1 MTSIT
6 VAAKATIKSPPP
18 EIEEEIKQY
27 LTIGNPFFGKKLSM
41 GLSVWG
47 IDQTLKFYS
56 KDSDKNLLCPVGALP
71 QILEFFYD
79 KGLPYQIIDER
90 TKKSDVLYFDKII
103 FKAELRKYQA
113 DIVSACLDASIG
125 VIEAKT
131 GSGKTLSFIKMIVER
146 KQNTI
151 ILVNTKELGRQ
162 TISAFEKY
170 TNLKDSE
177 NDFGFIGDNTY
188 KIRPITICL
197 LQSLQSI
204 VDGHPE
210 KLKELQ
216 DYFGQVI
223 ADETHIIAA
232 ETYFSSI
239 SALPAKYKF
248 GFSATPK
255 REDGLTKVIFFATGP
270 LIHKVPDEEVDPYL
284 IIPSYEIVNTS
295 ANYPLISTTEY
306 QDMITYLG
314 LDPER
319 NKLILDRFAKDPD
332 TPSCFLCLRQ
342 AHVEYLHSQIPRSV
356 KLISN
361 MGKKERAAAMQKLIS
376 GEAIHVV
383 STFALFSTGIDI
395 PRLEN
400 LYLCAPMKSF
410 IKLKQS
416 AGRLMRQAL
425 EKSKALIID
434 FVDKRIG
441 LLAGQAKKRKKI
453 LTNL

>member
-1 MTSIT
+1 MITVT
-6 VAAKATIKSPPP
+6 VAAKAIIKGSPP
-18 EIEEEIKQY
+18 EVEEEIKQY
-27 LTIGNPFFGKKLSM
+27 LSIGNPFFGKKLSM

-47 IDQTLKFYS
+47 IEQTLKFYS
-56 KDSDKNLLCPVGALP
+56 KDEDKNLVCPVGALP
-71 QILEFFYD
+71 QILEFFYN
-79 KGLPYQIIDER
+79 KGLTYEIKDNR
-90 TKKSDVLYFDKII
+90 VSLSAADYFDKIK
-103 FKAELRKYQA
+103 FNATLRKYQA
-113 DIVSACLDASIG
+113 DIVSACLESTIG

-131 GSGKTLSFIKMIVER
+131 GSGKTLSFIKMVTDR
-146 KQNTI
+146 KQNTL
-151 ILVNTKELGRQ
+151 ILVNTIELGRQ
-162 TISAFEKY
+162 TIAAFEKY

-177 NDFGFIGDNTY
+177 GDFGFIGDGHY
-188 KIRPITICL
+188 KVKPITICL

-210 KLKELQ
+210 KLQEIQ
-216 DYFGQVI
+216 NYFGQVI

-232 ETYFSSI
+232 ETYFAAI

-284 IIPSYEIVNTS
+284 IIPTYEVVNTA

-314 LDPER
+314 LNEER
-319 NKLILDRFAKDPD
+319 NKLILERFAKDPD

-342 AHVEYLHSQIPRSV
+342 AHVEYLHSKIPRSV
-356 KLISN
+356 KLISS
-361 MGKKERAAAMQKLIS
+361 MGKKERAEAMRKLIS

-416 AGRLMRQAL
+416 AGRLMRKAL

-434 FVDKRIG
+434 FVDKKIG

-453 LTNL
+453 LMNL